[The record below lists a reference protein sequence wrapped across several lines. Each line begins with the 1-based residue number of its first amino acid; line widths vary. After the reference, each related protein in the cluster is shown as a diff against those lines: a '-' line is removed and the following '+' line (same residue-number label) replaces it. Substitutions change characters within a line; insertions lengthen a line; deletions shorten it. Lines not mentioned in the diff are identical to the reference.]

1 MKIVKKP
8 TTRSASPDLSNAE
21 TYAANAIA
29 YCKRSGREN
38 GSNPVITKGTSQ
50 WPLWMRYFEH
60 IGHPHAKPNS
70 FANSVGRLTVPAN
83 SPDEFEPG
91 WLASEPPSVA
101 IKAAPK
107 KTVHANDHLS
117 DAEKA
122 AAKVRADDLVA
133 KLKQEIASTA
143 LASEMKTTRRN
154 YSEAAE

>member
-8 TTRSASPDLSNAE
+8 SLRSGSAGLSNAE
-21 TYAANAIA
+21 TYAANAMA

-38 GSNPVITKGTSQ
+38 GAHPVITKGTSQ
-50 WPLWMRYFEH
+50 WHLWMRYFEH

-70 FANSVGRLTVPAN
+70 FANMSGRLTVPAN

-107 KTVHANDHLS
+107 QTVHANDHLS
-117 DAEKA
+117 ASEKA
-122 AAKVRADDLVA
+122 AAKVRANDLVA
-133 KLKQEIASTA
+133 KLKQQIASAT
-143 LASEMKTTRRN
+143 LSSNMKTRRN